1 MIYLL
6 IYLFILFLLLVNYN
20 FYQVMK
26 LTNEGYLLQAITLF
40 LANIAA
46 LIGISFLMKYFK
58 QGY

>member
-1 MIYLL
+1 MK
-6 IYLFILFLLLVNYN
+6 YLFILFLLLVNYN